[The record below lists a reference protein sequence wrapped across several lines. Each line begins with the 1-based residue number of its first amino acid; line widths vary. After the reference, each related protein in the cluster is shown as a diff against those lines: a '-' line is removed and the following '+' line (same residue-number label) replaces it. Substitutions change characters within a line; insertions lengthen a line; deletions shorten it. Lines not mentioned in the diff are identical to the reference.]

1 MIILLLAF
9 CGVFVI
15 DLVSK
20 SLVSSGM
27 ELGSTIPVIP
37 GAFDLTYVQNTGAA
51 WGIMAD
57 KQCILQILTGLLIAG
72 LTFYAVHNRKKLVK
86 LEFLSIGLILG
97 GGLGNFVSRLFSGY
111 VVDFLNIHIIPVF
124 NAADIGITVGCF
136 LLVYSTIMA
145 AKEEE

>member
-57 KQCILQILTGLLIAG
+57 KQFILQILTGLLIAG

>member
-1 MIILLLAF
+1 MLLAF

-15 DLVSK
+15 DLASK
-20 SLVSSGM
+20 SLVSSVM

-57 KQCILQILTGLLIAG
+57 KQFILQILTGLLIAG

-124 NAADIGITVGCF
+124 NAADIGITAGCF
-136 LLVYSTIMA
+136 LLVYSTIIA
-145 AKEEE
+145 AREEE

>member
-1 MIILLLAF
+1 MLLAS

-57 KQCILQILTGLLIAG
+57 KQFILQILTGLLIAG

-97 GGLGNFVSRLFSGY
+97 GGLGNFVGRLFSGY

>member
-1 MIILLLAF
+1 MLLAF